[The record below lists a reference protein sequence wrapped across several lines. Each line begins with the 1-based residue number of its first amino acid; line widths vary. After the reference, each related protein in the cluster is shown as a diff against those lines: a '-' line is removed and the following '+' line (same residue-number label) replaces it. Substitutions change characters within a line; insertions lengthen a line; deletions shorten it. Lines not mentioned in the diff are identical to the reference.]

1 MRWRDC
7 WPLASSQLRGKN
19 GRGGWN
25 VSQNQSWGCRTKIV
39 QHNNNNYSFMFPS
52 RSCREKKKKK
62 YFKGTQPEKRK
73 DRNREKIKS
82 FTNGKLSHH
91 ETTKN
96 VLFILIMIWGQIPQ
110 KQAKGSLP
118 LSIAFFFFLRKFSI
132 TIYWKESLIA
142 PERCKQNKY
151 TGYLED
157 IVSFWTLSP
166 LNWSRSSHH
175 EFSLKQFYYSVTAI
189 KV

>member
-1 MRWRDC
+1 
-7 WPLASSQLRGKN
+7 
-19 GRGGWN
+19 
-25 VSQNQSWGCRTKIV
+25 
-39 QHNNNNYSFMFPS
+39 MFPS
-52 RSCREKKKKK
+52 RSCRKKKKKK

-82 FTNGKLSHH
+82 FTNGKLSHVWD
-91 ETTKN
+91 KN
-96 VLFILIMIWGQIPQ
+96 VQFILIMIWGQIPQ
-110 KQAKGSLP
+110 KQGKGSLQ

-157 IVSFWTLSP
+157 IVSF
-166 LNWSRSSHH
+166 
-175 EFSLKQFYYSVTAI
+175 
-189 KV
+189 